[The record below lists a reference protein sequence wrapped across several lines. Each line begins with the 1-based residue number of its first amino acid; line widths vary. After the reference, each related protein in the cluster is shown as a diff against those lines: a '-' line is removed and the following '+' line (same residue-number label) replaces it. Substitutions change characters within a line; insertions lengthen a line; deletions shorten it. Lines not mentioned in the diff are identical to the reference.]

1 MSTLLPIADEGV
13 GIRERIQSI
22 LDDLRLEYEDFS
34 HSYPWVIGYSGGKDS
49 TVVLQLVIE
58 VLKMLPPSKRRRRV
72 YVITNDTQ
80 VESPLLA
87 QHVDN
92 VLQQLT
98 TAMVSLDL
106 PVTVHKCL
114 PNPDKTFWVNLIG
127 RGYPAPNRQ
136 FRWCTDRL
144 KIAPTSEFILNQVAS
159 NGHVILVLGVRKS
172 ESSTRRQSI
181 ERHHVNSGNLQPHSS
196 LKGAFVFS
204 PIVDLST
211 SEVWDVLLQ
220 RRPPWGGT
228 HRALITL
235 YRNAQG
241 GECPLVITKDDAPSC
256 GSSSSRFGCWTC
268 TVVEKDRSLSGLV
281 DSGFDNLEPLLDF
294 RDWLY
299 DTRNQ
304 VQFRQQ
310 IRRNGQ
316 GGLGPYTFEM
326 RETILTK
333 LLEVQSKVGFEL
345 IKQDEIERIKDIW
358 LADHVMLSEQL
369 VSIFEGSR

>member
-1 MSTLLPIADEGV
+1 LLPIADEGV

-369 VSIFEGSR
+369 VSIFEGSS

>member
-1 MSTLLPIADEGV
+1 MSTLLPLADQTEGV
-13 GIRERIQSI
+13 RQRIQSI
-22 LDDLRLEYEDFS
+22 VDSIRLEYEDMT

-58 VLKMLPPSKRRRRV
+58 VLKSLPPSKRRRPV
-72 YVITNDTQ
+72 YVITNDTL

-87 QHVDN
+87 KHVDN
-92 VLQQLT
+92 VLGQLT
-98 TAMVSLDL
+98 TSMVSLNL
-106 PVTVHKCL
+106 PITAHKCL
-114 PNPDKTFWVNLIG
+114 PSPDKTFWVNLIG

-144 KIAPTSEFILNQVAS
+144 KIAPTSEFVRQQVAS
-159 NGHVILVLGVRKS
+159 NGHVILVLGVRTS

-181 ERHHVNSGNLQPHSS
+181 EKHKVANGNLQPHPS
-196 LKGAFVFS
+196 LLGAFVFS

-228 HRALITL
+228 HRDLITL

-241 GECPLVITKDDAPSC
+241 GECPLVISKDDAPSC

-268 TVVEKDRSLSGLV
+268 TVVEKDRSLSGLI
-281 DSGFDNLEPLLDF
+281 DSGFEDLEPLLEF

-299 DTRNQ
+299 ETRNQ
-304 VQFRQQ
+304 VEFRQS

-316 GGLGPYTFEM
+316 SGLGPYSFDM
-326 RETILTK
+326 RQSILTK
-333 LLEVQSKVGFEL
+333 LLEVQSKVGFQL
-345 IKQDEIERIKDIW
+345 ISLDEIERIKEIW
-358 LADHVMLSEQL
+358 LADKVTLSDQL
-369 VSIFEGSR
+369 VSIFESDD